1 MDNEMIQKAMSAGS
15 PEELL
20 KMALDAGMTGFTEEN
35 ARAYYSLMHQSGEI
49 TDEELEN
56 AAGGCKSNKRR
67 VVTLGYICPVNY
79 GGWKCKDCLAPNNV
93 CKCWLQPP
101 ELSRKFHAS
110 IFAWCADTCS
120 TCAWCS
126 YESGIWYCNNPEA
139 NEL

>member
-1 MDNEMIQKAMSAGS
+1 MNEELLAKAKAAGS
-15 PEELL
+15 PEELIELAKANGKEMTAEQAASIFNSL
-20 KMALDAGMTGFTEEN
+20 KG
-35 ARAYYSLMHQSGEI
+35 SGEI
-49 TDEELEN
+49 SDDELEY

-93 CKCWLQPP
+93 CQCWLQPP
-101 ELSRKFHAS
+101 DLSRKFHAS

-126 YESGIWYCNNPEA
+126 YESGVWYCNNPEA
-139 NEL
+139 KEL